1 MALGDDIRA
10 RLETRVPALTGRVKA
25 AADLAALQKSGGWPG
40 VTPAAHVIPAGLLG
54 GAEVPVFP
62 AFRQKVDRLWSV
74 ILTIRSHDAT
84 GARWIDRVEELEAD
98 ILDAMLGWAPLDHA
112 ECFTLKRAALIR
124 FEAGTMV
131 RELTFA
137 LTDTLE
143 TRQ

>member
-10 RLETRVPALTGRVKA
+10 RLVARVPALGGRVQA
-25 AADLAALQKSGGWPG
+25 AADLAALQRSGGWPG
-40 VTPAAHVIPAGLLG
+40 VTPAAHVVPMGLAGG
-54 GAEVPVFP
+54 PQVPVFP
-62 AFRQKVDRLWSV
+62 RFRQKVDRLWAV

-84 GARWIDRVEELEAD
+84 GAKWLDRVEDLEAA
-98 ILDAMLGWAPLDHA
+98 ILDALLGWAPLAHA
-112 ECFTLKRAALIR
+112 EAFTLRRAALIR

-143 TRQ
+143 TEQ